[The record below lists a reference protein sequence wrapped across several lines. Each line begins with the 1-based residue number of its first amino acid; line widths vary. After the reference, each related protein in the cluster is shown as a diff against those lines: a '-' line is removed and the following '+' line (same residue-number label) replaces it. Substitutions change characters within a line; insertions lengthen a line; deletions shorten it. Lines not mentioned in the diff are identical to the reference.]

1 MIRVKLCGIT
11 NREDALMAVKAG
23 VHALGFIFAESPR
36 QISPEQARDI
46 INALPPFI
54 QTVGVFVNE
63 GPNVINK
70 IVQTCGLNLIQLHG
84 DEPPDVCK
92 ALRPNAIKAFQ
103 LKDEAS
109 LETIKPYLGKVK
121 ALLLDTYSRK
131 KRGGTGQTFDW
142 KLAVRAGGFGVPIIL
157 SGGLSPA
164 NIKAAVSFVK
174 PFAVDLNSGVED
186 RPGKKNPLLLNQAL
200 KIVKNMPSQEVL

>member
-11 NREDALMAVKAG
+11 NHEDALMAVKAG
-23 VHALGFIFAESPR
+23 AHALGFIFAESPR
-36 QISPEQARDI
+36 QINPEKARDI
-46 INALPPFI
+46 INALPPFV

-63 GPNVINK
+63 DPNVINK
-70 IVQTCGLNLIQLHG
+70 VVQTCGLNLIQLHG
-84 DEPPDVCK
+84 DEPPNVCN

-103 LKDEAS
+103 LKDEAD
-109 LETIKPYLGKVK
+109 LETIGPYIGKVK
-121 ALLLDTYSRK
+121 ALLLDTYSRE
-131 KRGGTGQTFDW
+131 KRGGTGKTFDW
-142 KLAVRAGGFGVPIIL
+142 ELAVRAGKFGVPVIL

-186 RPGKKNPLLLNQAL
+186 RPGKKNPQLLNQAL
-200 KIVKNMPSQEVL
+200 KIVNGMPSF